1 MPFELLSNFY
11 CLFTYSQTTLKMP
24 QKVNPGLKISMCLEF
39 PRKSKTSFSCN
50 TFSISGFTVRIKIC
64 LNLIFG
70 QGARNKT
77 NFLMLHMDN
86 LTSQHFKL
94 CKESTWLYSVRGFPF
109 IVSIFLLIMGWFKL
123 LISSWMSFCDLA
135 ESRNSS
141 VYFIFLNIR

>member
-77 NFLMLHMDN
+77 NFLMLHMDS

-94 CKESTWLYSVRGFPF
+94 CKESTWLYSVRGFPLF
-109 IVSIFLLIMGWFKL
+109 QSSYLSWVGLSYWFLLGWVFVNWL
-123 LISSWMSFCDLA
+123 NLEIRLSILYFLI
-135 ESRNSS
+135 
-141 VYFIFLNIR
+141 